1 MCKNISNA
9 LFQKDYLLDLE
20 MICGYPSAIDAINF
34 FCCFSE
40 SRDETL
46 TIGGYIQLPSKSVIK
61 ENSCL
66 KIAVTDA
73 ILCSLG
79 QVGCDRK
86 VYYEEKRNNFEKSR
100 DRIRYR
106 IDVKVDSEIL
116 FEISAIIT
124 NGWCGDAI
132 RKGDFLN
139 DEGHSFERRG
149 GNTDIR
155 KDITLIQYGDTAN
168 EKTES
173 NFFEILSDIFFPDRL
188 IETSKMIMSA
198 ENDMNV

>member
-1 MCKNISNA
+1 MWIS
-9 LFQKDYLLDLE
+9 
-20 MICGYPSAIDAINF
+20 IDNQCHRF

-40 SRDETL
+40 FRDVTL

-66 KIAVTDA
+66 KIKVTDA
-73 ILCSLG
+73 IQCGLG

-86 VYYEEKRNNFEKSR
+86 VYYEEKQNNFEKTG
-100 DRIRYR
+100 DRIRYQ
-106 IDVKVDSEIL
+106 INVKVDSETL
-116 FEISAIIT
+116 FEISATIN

-155 KDITLIQYGDTAN
+155 KDITLIQYRDTEN
-168 EKTES
+168 EG
-173 NFFEILSDIFFPDRL
+173 N
-188 IETSKMIMSA
+188 
-198 ENDMNV
+198 